1 MAQTATTNTD
11 TAQRG
16 SNSHIAKIV
25 ALFSALL
32 IALTACGGSDAAEET
47 KTVLKGNIGGV
58 ESTITYYSIN
68 DEVTRQTTENV
79 MPYSSLNVT
88 SADEAR
94 QLLDPMAESFQGIDG
109 LQHGFEYRDD
119 AVVETLSIDYSTADV
134 EKIAELPG
142 SDFSG
147 NLESGKVS
155 LKESLKAFEGQGYT
169 KVEG

>member
-1 MAQTATTNTD
+1 MTQTATTNTD

-58 ESTITYYSIN
+58 ECTITYYSIN

-79 MPYSSLNVT
+79 MPY
-88 SADEAR
+88 
-94 QLLDPMAESFQGIDG
+94 
-109 LQHGFEYRDD
+109 
-119 AVVETLSIDYSTADV
+119 
-134 EKIAELPG
+134 
-142 SDFSG
+142 
-147 NLESGKVS
+147 
-155 LKESLKAFEGQGYT
+155 
-169 KVEG
+169 

>member
-1 MAQTATTNTD
+1 M
-11 TAQRG
+11 
-16 SNSHIAKIV
+16 
-25 ALFSALL
+25 
-32 IALTACGGSDAAEET
+32 
-47 KTVLKGNIGGV
+47 
-58 ESTITYYSIN
+58 
-68 DEVTRQTTENV
+68 
-79 MPYSSLNVT
+79 T

-169 KVEG
+169 RFEGEEATHRARAFLGGGWLNLRDSTAHLCL